1 MRNEGEYTIDLV
13 LFDGDGL
20 TAELDFYIAPAVK
33 GAESDWDSRDHLELY
48 EYRVY
53 SKGCEIELEIDEG
66 YLYDELRKE
75 LRKRTLDAYCSGDV
89 ENEYQFGGL

>member
-1 MRNEGEYTIDLV
+1 MRNQGEYTIDLV

-20 TAELDFYIAPAVK
+20 TAELDFYIQPATP

-53 SKGCEIELEIDEG
+53 SNGCEIELEIDEG

-75 LRKRTLDAYCSGDV
+75 LRKRELDSYCNADPYST
-89 ENEYQFGGL
+89 F